1 MIKSWGLVILLT
13 SCLIM
18 ILFMVTNNSLKILSL
33 ETLNGQWI
41 GKHKNYEIILAIKKD
56 NKCSLDLRISS
67 SDKVEKFNG
76 DCSIDITKK
85 PYSFIMKNIFEL
97 NTSLYSLV
105 TIRNNN
111 IIHMSEFSTK
121 WRLRP
126 VTLSHE
132 NTIIFRKYIANGEK
146 NEQFYF

>member
-13 SCLIM
+13 SCLII

-33 ETLNGQWI
+33 ESLNGQWI

-56 NKCSLDLRISS
+56 NKCSLEFSISS
-67 SDKVEKFNG
+67 SNEVEKFNG
-76 DCSIDITKK
+76 DCSIDNSKK
-85 PYSFIMKNIFEL
+85 PYSFIMSNIIEL

-105 TIRNNN
+105 TLRNNN
-111 IIHMSEFSTK
+111 IIHMSAFSTK

-126 VTLSHE
+126 VTLTHE
-132 NTIIFRKYIANGEK
+132 NTIIFRRYI
-146 NEQFYF
+146 

>member
-33 ETLNGQWI
+33 ESLNGQWI

-56 NKCSLDLRISS
+56 NKCSLDLRVSS

-85 PYSFIMKNIFEL
+85 PYSFIMKNIIEL
-97 NTSLYSLV
+97 NTSLYSLI
-105 TIRNNN
+105 TLRNNN

-146 NEQFYF
+146 K

>member
-1 MIKSWGLVILLT
+1 MIKSWGLFILAT

-18 ILFMVTNNSLKILSL
+18 ILFMVANNSLKALSL
-33 ETLNGQWI
+33 ESLNGQWI

-56 NKCSLDLRISS
+56 NKCSLDLRIAS

-85 PYSFIMKNIFEL
+85 PYSFIMKNITEL

-105 TIRNNN
+105 TLRGNN

-132 NTIIFRKYIANGEK
+132 NTIIFKKYIANGEK
-146 NEQFYF
+146 K

>member
-33 ETLNGQWI
+33 ESLNGQWI

-67 SDKVEKFNG
+67 SDNVEKFNG

-85 PYSFIMKNIFEL
+85 PYSFIMKNIIEL
-97 NTSLYSLV
+97 NTSLYSLI
-105 TIRNNN
+105 TLRNNN

-146 NEQFYF
+146 K

>member
-13 SCLIM
+13 SCLII

-33 ETLNGQWI
+33 ESLNGQWI

-56 NKCSLDLRISS
+56 NKCSLEFSISS
-67 SDKVEKFNG
+67 SNEVEKFNG
-76 DCSIDITKK
+76 DCSIDNSKK
-85 PYSFIMKNIFEL
+85 PYSFIMTNIIEL

-105 TIRNNN
+105 ALRNNN

-121 WRLRP
+121 WKLRP
-126 VTLSHE
+126 VTFTLE
-132 NTIIFRKYIANGEK
+132 NTIILNRDI
-146 NEQFYF
+146 

>member
-13 SCLIM
+13 SCLII
-18 ILFMVTNNSLKILSL
+18 ILFMVTNNSQKILSL
-33 ETLNGQWI
+33 ESLNGQWI

-56 NKCSLDLRISS
+56 NKCSLDLRIAS

-76 DCSIDITKK
+76 DCSIDSTKK
-85 PYSFIMKNIFEL
+85 PYSFIMKNITEL
-97 NTSLYSLV
+97 NTSLYSLI
-105 TIRNNN
+105 TLRGNN

-126 VTLSHE
+126 VTLSNE
-132 NTIIFRKYIANGEK
+132 NTIIFKKNITNGEK
-146 NEQFYF
+146 K

>member
-1 MIKSWGLVILLT
+1 M
-13 SCLIM
+13 
-18 ILFMVTNNSLKILSL
+18 TNNSLKILGLDS
-33 ETLNGQWI
+33 LNGQWI
-41 GKHKNYEIILAIKKD
+41 GKHKNYEIILVIQKD
-56 NKCSLDLRISS
+56 NKCSLDLYISS
-67 SDKVEKFNG
+67 SNKVEKFNG

-85 PYSFIMKNIFEL
+85 PYSFIMKNITEL

-105 TIRNNN
+105 SLRDTN

-121 WRLRP
+121 WSLRP

-146 NEQFYF
+146 K

>member
-1 MIKSWGLVILLT
+1 MIKSWGLFILAT

-18 ILFMVTNNSLKILSL
+18 ILFMITNNSLKILSI
-33 ETLNGQWI
+33 ESLNGQWI

-56 NKCSLDLRISS
+56 NKCSLEFSISS
-67 SDKVEKFNG
+67 SNELEKFNG
-76 DCSIDITKK
+76 DCSIDNSKK
-85 PYSFIMKNIFEL
+85 PYSFIMTNIIEL

-105 TIRNNN
+105 ALRNNN

-126 VTLSHE
+126 VALTHE
-132 NTIIFRKYIANGEK
+132 NTIIFKRYI
-146 NEQFYF
+146 

>member
-1 MIKSWGLVILLT
+1 MEIIKSSWLFI
-13 SCLIM
+13 SAIACLIA
-18 ILFMVTNNSLKILSL
+18 IFFMVTNNSLNILSIESL
-33 ETLNGQWI
+33 SGQWI

-56 NKCSLDLRISS
+56 NKCSLDMRITS

-76 DCSIDITKK
+76 DCSIDSTKK
-85 PYSFIMKNIFEL
+85 PYSFIMTNIIEL

-105 TIRNNN
+105 ALRSSN

-126 VTLSHE
+126 VTLTHE
-132 NTIIFRKYIANGEK
+132 NTIIFRRYI
-146 NEQFYF
+146 

>member
-1 MIKSWGLVILLT
+1 MIKSWGLVILST
-13 SCLIM
+13 SCLII
-18 ILFMVTNNSLKILSL
+18 ILFMVTNNSLKILGL
-33 ETLNGQWI
+33 ESLNGQWI

-56 NKCSLDLRISS
+56 NKCSLDLRIAS

-85 PYSFIMKNIFEL
+85 PYSFIMKNITEL

-105 TIRNNN
+105 TLRGNN

-132 NTIIFRKYIANGEK
+132 NTIIFKKYIANGEK
-146 NEQFYF
+146 K

>member
-13 SCLIM
+13 SCLII
-18 ILFMVTNNSLKILSL
+18 ILFLVTNNSQKILSL
-33 ETLNGQWI
+33 ESLNGQWI

-56 NKCSLDLRISS
+56 NKCSLDLRIAS

-85 PYSFIMKNIFEL
+85 PYSFIMKNITEL
-97 NTSLYSLV
+97 NTPLYSL
-105 TIRNNN
+105 IILRDNN

-132 NTIIFRKYIANGEK
+132 NTIIFKKYIANGEK
-146 NEQFYF
+146 K

>member
-13 SCLIM
+13 SCLII

-33 ETLNGQWI
+33 ESLNGQWI
-41 GKHKNYEIILAIKKD
+41 GKHKNYEIILAIKKN
-56 NKCSLDLRISS
+56 NKCSLEFRFASS
-67 SDKVEKFNG
+67 NEVENFNG
-76 DCSIDITKK
+76 DCSIDNSKK
-85 PYSFIMKNIFEL
+85 PYSFIMTNIIEL

-105 TIRNNN
+105 ALRSNN

-126 VTLSHE
+126 VALTHE
-132 NTIIFRKYIANGEK
+132 NTIIFKRYI
-146 NEQFYF
+146 